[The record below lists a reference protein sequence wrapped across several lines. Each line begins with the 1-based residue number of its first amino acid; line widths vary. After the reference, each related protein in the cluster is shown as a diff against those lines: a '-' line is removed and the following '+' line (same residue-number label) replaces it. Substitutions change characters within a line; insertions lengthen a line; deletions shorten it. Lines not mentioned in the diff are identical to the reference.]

1 MNKTDLVAAAG
12 KAGLDKAHAEKAVDA
27 VLSALRHAPTSV
39 MIFREVEGRSVAPD
53 KRKTIF
59 MCG

>member
-1 MNKTDLVAAAG
+1 MFKKDLIAAVG
-12 KAGLDKAHAEKAVDA
+12 KHGVDEKALNT
-27 VLSALRHAPTSV
+27 VLDALRAAPTGV
-39 MIFREVEGRSVAPD
+39 MIFREVEGRSVSAN